1 MVAVRPLLRC
11 LVLCP
16 LLGWCGIAAAA
27 TFTATVDRKE
37 LFVNEHVVLTLAL
50 SDSETRLRAEGVEP
64 NIDLTVLTRQFE
76 FGTPRADFRF
86 NIDRNRGRST
96 SSITVALFPRRSG
109 RLTIP
114 AFAVDGL
121 RTDPIELRVLDAD
134 EGTAAEVFAVSG
146 IDRRTLHVREQTRVW
161 IDLYHR
167 VSLDSARLG
176 GPVDSRPRQVELH
189 MLPQGNRVEEV
200 NGLEYQVTRT
210 AWAISPLSADEIT
223 IFLPDI
229 WIETR
234 EGRQWRLPFSE
245 ERIAVTDLPDTI
257 PAGTLINRPALE
269 VSTPAQGEAGRMT
282 PWEITLRTTS
292 ALNALPVELPFHD
305 HAGELRIFMDPPE
318 RRLEIRGDGV
328 VESVAVYRGSI
339 LPLAPGEYTLPAIEL
354 PWFDP
359 DLGVIAL
366 LSVPGPGLRVSGSP
380 VDADDA
386 AAFAFTAPASRE
398 LRIWQSAAALLLLA
412 WMATLALWWRGA
424 AASGPGG
431 NHGTQ
436 PGAAIGADI
445 LIACPLR
452 DRLLSALGS
461 RTLAQG
467 LRRREATHGVDE
479 ELRAVVRDVQRR
491 CYHQAGHEGGDPELA
506 ERVERVVDWLRREP
520 PRAGDDKAD
529 KWSPH
534 AFHPAGRRDER

>member
-1 MVAVRPLLRC
+1 MVAVRPLLPC

-16 LLGWCGIAAAA
+16 LLWWCGIAAAA

-64 NIDLTVLTRQFE
+64 NIDLTVLTGQFE
-76 FGTPRADFRF
+76 FGSPRADFRF

-114 AFAVDGL
+114 VFSVDGM
-121 RTDPIELRVLDAD
+121 RTDPIVLRVLDAD

-189 MLPQGNRVEEV
+189 LLPQDNRVEEV

-210 AWAISPLSADEIT
+210 AWAISPLSGDEIT

-245 ERIAVTDLPDTI
+245 ERIAVAELPAAI

-269 VSTPAQGEAGRMT
+269 VSAPALAEAGRMT
-282 PWEITLRTTS
+282 PWEITLRTTT
-292 ALNALPVELPFHD
+292 ALNALPVELPFQD

-318 RRLEIRGDGV
+318 RRLEIRDDGL
-328 VESVAVYRGSI
+328 VESVAVYRGSVM
-339 LPLAPGEYTLPAIEL
+339 PLTPGDYTLPAIEL

-359 DLGVIAL
+359 DQGGIAL
-366 LSVPGPGLRVSGSP
+366 LSVPGPSLRVTGSP
-380 VDADDA
+380 VDIDDA
-386 AAFAFTAPASRE
+386 AAFAFTTPASRE
-398 LRIWQSAAALLLLA
+398 LRVWQSAAVLLLLA
-412 WMATLALWWRGA
+412 WMSTLALWWRRA
-424 AASGPGG
+424 ATSGPGG
-431 NHGTQ
+431 VRGTQ
-436 PGAAIGADI
+436 PDGDAGADI
-445 LIACPLR
+445 RITSPLR

-461 RTLAQG
+461 RTLEQG
-467 LRRREATHGVDE
+467 LRRRESTRGVDE

-506 ERVERVVDWLRREP
+506 ERVDRVVDRLRREP
-520 PRAGDDKAD
+520 PRAGDEKAD
-529 KWSPH
+529 KWSPR
-534 AFHPAGRRDER
+534 AFHPAGRDEQ